1 MNIVFSKGKVNFV
14 GLFLIQYGP
23 AGKNQAVLSLIG
35 DTWNFTLLYHAEEE
49 IGHCFQLRPYLI

>member
-35 DTWNFTLLYHAEEE
+35 DT
-49 IGHCFQLRPYLI
+49 